1 VNPSAELVGRNL
13 RVEYQDSTPLGF
25 RRRIP
30 ALRDVSISIREGE
43 IVGVVGESGS
53 GKSTLARALMCL
65 VPLKEGEVILNGI
78 PFSALTERKRRPLR
92 PQIQMIFQD
101 PYGSLNPRMRVGE
114 ILKEGLK
121 AHRRGTPGEQEEL
134 VGFYLE
140 RVGLKRDDAR
150 KYPHEFSG
158 GQRQRIGIARALI
171 LKPRF
176 LIADEPT
183 SSLDVSVEAQILNLL
198 LELRESEG
206 FGMIFISHDL
216 KKIVGNL
223 ADRIV
228 VMYAGTIVEEGTPRD
243 LVQSPAHPYTAML
256 LKLVPR
262 FSPERRELRVPIPGE
277 PPSPAHLPPGCP
289 FHPRCPYAQ
298 PPCKTTP
305 PPLTPL
311 PSSPSH
317 RVACHFP
324 LS

>member
-1 VNPSAELVGRNL
+1 
-13 RVEYQDSTPLGF
+13 
-25 RRRIP
+25 
-30 ALRDVSISIREGE
+30 
-43 IVGVVGESGS
+43 
-53 GKSTLARALMCL
+53 MCL

-134 VGFYLE
+134 VRFYLE

-228 VMYAGTIVEEGTPRD
+228 VMYAGTIVEVGSPRD

-305 PPLTPL
+305 PSLTPL
-311 PSSPSH
+311 PSSSSH